1 MGLIPRSKQPLM
13 TETMKNLGIVAI
25 VVGIVV
31 LVLGLFGGP
40 GMRGLL
46 AAGVVVLAAGFILYS
61 RGRRPNLGIDI
72 PNSKG
77 LFHATAGDKGA
88 P

>member
-31 LVLGLFGGP
+31 LVL
-40 GMRGLL
+40 
-46 AAGVVVLAAGFILYS
+46 AAGFILYS
-61 RGRRPNLGIDI
+61 RGRRRI
-72 PNSKG
+72 S
-77 LFHATAGDKGA
+77 A
-88 P
+88 

>member
-1 MGLIPRSKQPLM
+1 M

-61 RGRRPNLGIDI
+61 RGRRRI
-72 PNSKG
+72 S
-77 LFHATAGDKGA
+77 A
-88 P
+88 

>member
-61 RGRRPNLGIDI
+61 RGRRRI
-72 PNSKG
+72 S
-77 LFHATAGDKGA
+77 A
-88 P
+88 